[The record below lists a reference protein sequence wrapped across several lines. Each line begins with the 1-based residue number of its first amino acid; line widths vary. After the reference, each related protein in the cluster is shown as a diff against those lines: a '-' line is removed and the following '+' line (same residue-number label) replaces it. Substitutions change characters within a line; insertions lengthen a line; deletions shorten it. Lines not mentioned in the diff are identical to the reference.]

1 VMAIQGIVGVLI
13 VKDDRVGVA
22 GNLPQIVKCDDPDFE
37 LKTRHR

>member
-1 VMAIQGIVGVLI
+1 MTIPGVDGVLI

-22 GNLPQIVKCDDPDFE
+22 GNLPPIVQCADPDFA